1 MSVCK
6 QVYRCIVCTSDF
18 DINSDDG
25 FTSYAVVAIALLRH
39 DCRTYICSAAGSA
52 VALVYLH
59 AVSASQKVVEIIV
72 RQQHFGQLAEIL
84 RLVVLEPQNLGG
96 CEARNQC
103 PVPLLGQ
110 MLSLLY

>member
-1 MSVCK
+1 M
-6 QVYRCIVCTSDF
+6 QL
-18 DINSDDG
+18 
-25 FTSYAVVAIALLRH
+25 AV
-39 DCRTYICSAAGSA
+39 
-52 VALVYLH
+52 LVYLH

-72 RQQHFGQLAEIL
+72 RQQHFGQLAEIF